1 MDGNP
6 EAEEELVGAMQ
17 TIQERI
23 KIHDRHQFEIKH
35 VYPLSSQNGRALR
48 YTVELYLFIPQ
59 SLDINPESRR
69 KEEFYRDLQSRI
81 RWQTPVCLLESLLC
95 SEESILARL
104 RARMSELGRRPD
116 DPKVQERFVD
126 TLKLCCSIVKSALRD
141 EIEFCCDSCLTG
153 ERIDRLENNTQEL
166 LSRFR
171 GLRPLLQVPHLDPRY
186 AEIYDFGDEYIS
198 LVAEYYF
205 ASLAESLS
213 DTGEISRKLR
223 KAVLRL
229 AAGEAHYRRKRGFSS
244 VISESDSNEAAIY
257 RMRVLKKIMGS
268 ILYLRTS
275 RSADGRFAEELLT
288 SLSAGVAM
296 FLALMLSLLGRHLVA
311 DVTAWFVAIAVIC
324 YIVRD
329 RIKDSCRFRF
339 VGWARRFF
347 FDYSTRISDA
357 HGRRVGTSKELF
369 SFIRESALPPEV
381 AKLRARSLVVELA
394 NAPGENIVYY
404 KKKIV
409 LRAASSPSGE
419 EYNGVVD
426 IVRMSI
432 RHLLDRMDDPI
443 RSLLLP
449 QSGGV
454 RRVNGHC
461 VYHLNLVLRYA
472 AEGNPEEYRKFR
484 LILDQNGIV
493 RIEQ

>member
-1 MDGNP
+1 M
-6 EAEEELVGAMQ
+6 EL
-17 TIQERI
+17 
-23 KIHDRHQFEIKH
+23 F
-35 VYPLSSQNGRALR
+35 
-48 YTVELYLFIPQ
+48 LFIPQ

-69 KEEFYRDLQSRI
+69 KEEFYRDLQSRL
-81 RWQTPVCLLESLLC
+81 RWQTPVCLLDSLLNAEG
-95 SEESILARL
+95 SVLVRL
-104 RARMSELGRRPD
+104 RERMSELGRQPD
-116 DPKVQERFVD
+116 DPEAQERFVD

-141 EIEFCCDSCLTG
+141 EIEFCCDSCLTA
-153 ERIDRLENNTQEL
+153 ERIDRLESNTQTL
-166 LSRFR
+166 LARFR
-171 GLRPLLQVPHLDPRY
+171 ELRPLLQEPHLDPRY

-229 AAGEAHYRRKRGFSS
+229 AAGEAHYRRKRGFAS
-244 VISESDSNEAAIY
+244 VIAENDSNEAAVY

-288 SLSAGVAM
+288 SLSAGLAM
-296 FLALMLSLLGRHLVA
+296 FLALMLSLLGRQLFA

-339 VGWARRFF
+339 IGWARKFF
-347 FDYSTRISDA
+347 FDYTTRISDA

-369 SFIRESALPPEV
+369 SFVRESALPAEV
-381 AKLRARSLVVELA
+381 AKLRAKSLVVELA
-394 NAPGENIVYY
+394 NAPEENIAYY

-409 LRAASSPSGE
+409 LNAASSPAGGA
-419 EYNGVVD
+419 YTGVVD
-426 IVRMSI
+426 IVRMNI
-432 RHLLDRMDDPI
+432 RHLLDRMDDPV

-449 QSGGV
+449 HPGGI

-472 AEGNPEEYRKFR
+472 AEGRPEEYRKFR

>member
-1 MDGNP
+1 METFGGGKSS
-6 EAEEELVGAMQ
+6 GAMR

-23 KIHDRHQFEIKH
+23 KIHDSHQFEIKH
-35 VYPLSSQNGRALR
+35 VYPLNSNDGRALR
-48 YTVELYLFIPQ
+48 YTVELFLFIPQ

-69 KEEFYRDLQSRI
+69 KEEFYRDLQSRL
-81 RWQTPVCLLESLLC
+81 RWQTPVCLLDSLLNAEG
-95 SEESILARL
+95 SVLVRL
-104 RARMSELGRRPD
+104 RDRMSELGRQPD
-116 DPKVQERFVD
+116 DPEAQERFVD

-141 EIEFCCDSCLTG
+141 EIEFCCDSCLTA
-153 ERIDRLENNTQEL
+153 ERIDRLESNTQTL
-166 LSRFR
+166 LARFR
-171 GLRPLLQVPHLDPRY
+171 ELRPLLQEPHLDPRY

-229 AAGEAHYRRKRGFSS
+229 AAGEAHYRRKRGFAS
-244 VISESDSNEAAIY
+244 VIAENDSNEAAVY

-288 SLSAGVAM
+288 SLSAGLAM
-296 FLALMLSLLGRHLVA
+296 FLALMLSLLGRQLFA

-339 VGWARRFF
+339 IGWARKFF
-347 FDYSTRISDA
+347 FDYTTRISDA

-369 SFIRESALPPEV
+369 SFVRESALPAEV
-381 AKLRARSLVVELA
+381 AKLRAKSLVVELA
-394 NAPGENIVYY
+394 NAPEENIAYY

-409 LRAASSPSGE
+409 LNAASSPAGGA
-419 EYNGVVD
+419 YTGVVD
-426 IVRMSI
+426 IVRMNI
-432 RHLLDRMDDPI
+432 RHLLDRMDDPV

-449 QSGGV
+449 HPGGI

-472 AEGNPEEYRKFR
+472 AEGRPEEYRKFR

>member
-1 MDGNP
+1 
-6 EAEEELVGAMQ
+6 MQ

-311 DVTAWFVAIAVIC
+311 DVTAWFVAIAVI
-324 YIVRD
+324 
-329 RIKDSCRFRF
+329 
-339 VGWARRFF
+339 
-347 FDYSTRISDA
+347 
-357 HGRRVGTSKELF
+357 
-369 SFIRESALPPEV
+369 
-381 AKLRARSLVVELA
+381 
-394 NAPGENIVYY
+394 N
-404 KKKIV
+404 
-409 LRAASSPSGE
+409 
-419 EYNGVVD
+419 
-426 IVRMSI
+426 
-432 RHLLDRMDDPI
+432 
-443 RSLLLP
+443 
-449 QSGGV
+449 
-454 RRVNGHC
+454 
-461 VYHLNLVLRYA
+461 
-472 AEGNPEEYRKFR
+472 
-484 LILDQNGIV
+484 
-493 RIEQ
+493 

>member
-1 MDGNP
+1 
-6 EAEEELVGAMQ
+6 
-17 TIQERI
+17 
-23 KIHDRHQFEIKH
+23 
-35 VYPLSSQNGRALR
+35 
-48 YTVELYLFIPQ
+48 
-59 SLDINPESRR
+59 
-69 KEEFYRDLQSRI
+69 
-81 RWQTPVCLLESLLC
+81 
-95 SEESILARL
+95 
-104 RARMSELGRRPD
+104 
-116 DPKVQERFVD
+116 
-126 TLKLCCSIVKSALRD
+126 
-141 EIEFCCDSCLTG
+141 
-153 ERIDRLENNTQEL
+153 
-166 LSRFR
+166 
-171 GLRPLLQVPHLDPRY
+171 
-186 AEIYDFGDEYIS
+186 
-198 LVAEYYF
+198 
-205 ASLAESLS
+205 
-213 DTGEISRKLR
+213 
-223 KAVLRL
+223 
-229 AAGEAHYRRKRGFSS
+229 
-244 VISESDSNEAAIY
+244 
-257 RMRVLKKIMGS
+257 
-268 ILYLRTS
+268 
-275 RSADGRFAEELLT
+275 
-288 SLSAGVAM
+288 M

-394 NAPGENIVYY
+394 NAPGENIAYY

-472 AEGNPEEYRKFR
+472 AEGRPEEYRKFR

>member
-1 MDGNP
+1 MR
-6 EAEEELVGAMQ
+6 

-23 KIHDRHQFEIKH
+23 KIHDSHQFEIKH
-35 VYPLSSQNGRALR
+35 VYPLNSNDGRALR
-48 YTVELYLFIPQ
+48 YTVELFLFIPQ

-69 KEEFYRDLQSRI
+69 KEEFYRDLQSRL
-81 RWQTPVCLLESLLC
+81 RWQTPVCLLDSLLNAEG
-95 SEESILARL
+95 SVLVRL
-104 RARMSELGRRPD
+104 RERMSELGRQPD
-116 DPKVQERFVD
+116 DPEAQERFVD

-141 EIEFCCDSCLTG
+141 EIEFCCDSCLTA
-153 ERIDRLENNTQEL
+153 ERIDRLESNTQTL
-166 LSRFR
+166 LARFR
-171 GLRPLLQVPHLDPRY
+171 ELRPLLQEPHLDPRY

-229 AAGEAHYRRKRGFSS
+229 AAGEAHYRRKRGFAS
-244 VISESDSNEAAIY
+244 VIAENDSNEAAVY
-257 RMRVLKKIMGS
+257 RMQVLKKIMGS

-288 SLSAGVAM
+288 SLSAGLAM
-296 FLALMLSLLGRHLVA
+296 FLALMLSLLGRQLFA

-339 VGWARRFF
+339 IGWARKFF
-347 FDYSTRISDA
+347 FDYTTRISDA

-369 SFIRESALPPEV
+369 SFVRESALPAEV
-381 AKLRARSLVVELA
+381 AKLRAKSLVVELA
-394 NAPGENIVYY
+394 NAPEENIAYY

-409 LRAASSPSGE
+409 LNAASSPAGGA
-419 EYNGVVD
+419 YTGVVD
-426 IVRMSI
+426 IVRMNI
-432 RHLLDRMDDPI
+432 RHLLDRMDDPV

-449 QSGGV
+449 HPGGI

-472 AEGNPEEYRKFR
+472 AEGRPEEYRKFR